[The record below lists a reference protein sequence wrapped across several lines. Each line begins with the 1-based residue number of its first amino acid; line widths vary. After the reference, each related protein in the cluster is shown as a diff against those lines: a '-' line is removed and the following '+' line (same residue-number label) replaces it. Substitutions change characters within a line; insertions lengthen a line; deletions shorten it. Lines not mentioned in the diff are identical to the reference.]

1 MRNLV
6 QPPPSLR
13 CDLCN
18 GELRLK
24 LIETTDKVLDLDAA
38 CSSAQSAVMNSR
50 TLYATTIIRNRMEF
64 AGDQLF
70 DEPPSAIMGLDLVEM
85 TVDNSRRAASDF

>member
-1 MRNLV
+1 
-6 QPPPSLR
+6 
-13 CDLCN
+13 
-18 GELRLK
+18 
-24 LIETTDKVLDLDAA
+24 
-38 CSSAQSAVMNSR
+38 MNSR
-50 TLYATTIIRNRMEF
+50 TRYATTIIRNRMEF